1 MKRDNAYDLTRLVEV
16 ASISAGYPFRGKIEK
31 LPDGEFAVIQMRN
44 ASPETGIDWGALTR
58 VELPRVSEKALLQP
72 GDIILSTRGGRN
84 YAYCIGRKRG
94 QLVCS
99 PHFFVIRLMRDNI
112 LPEFLAWQMNQLPAQ
127 NYFAAGATGTHI
139 LNLKRAVVERLP
151 IKLPSY
157 QSQTSIVEMANAMRA
172 EREVYQQLIQNRT
185 NEMNAIV
192 SDIFGNSHQK
202 SEQPPK

>member
-1 MKRDNAYDLTRLVEV
+1 MKRNDAYDSPRLVEV

-31 LPDGEFAVIQMRN
+31 LPDGEVAVIQMRN
-44 ASPETGIDWGALTR
+44 AKPESGIDWDALTR
-58 VELPRVSEKALLQP
+58 VELPRFSEKAFLQP

-99 PHFFVIRLMRDNI
+99 PHFFVIRLMRDSV
-112 LPEFLAWQMNQLPAQ
+112 LPEFLAWQMNQTPAQ

-139 LNLKRAVVERLP
+139 LNLKRAVAEQLP

-157 QSQTSIVEMANAMRA
+157 ARQSSIIELAKTIRA
-172 EREVYQQLIQNRT
+172 ERDIFHQLIENRT

-192 SDIFGNSHQK
+192 HDIFGNAPQE

>member
-1 MKRDNAYDLTRLVEV
+1 MKRDNAYDSTRLVEV

-44 ASPETGIDWGALTR
+44 ASPETGIDWDALTR

-84 YAYCIGRKRG
+84 YAYCIGHKRG

-99 PHFFVIRLMRDNI
+99 PHFFVIRLMRDDV
-112 LPEFLAWQMNQLPAQ
+112 LPEFLAWQMNQAPAQ
-127 NYFAAGATGTHI
+127 NYFAIGAQGSHI
-139 LNLKRAVVERLP
+139 SNLKRAVVERLP

-157 QSQTSIVEMANAMRA
+157 ERQTSIVEMANAMRA
-172 EREVYQQLIQNRT
+172 EREVFQQLVQNRT

-192 SDIFGNSHQK
+192 SDIFGNS
-202 SEQPPK
+202 